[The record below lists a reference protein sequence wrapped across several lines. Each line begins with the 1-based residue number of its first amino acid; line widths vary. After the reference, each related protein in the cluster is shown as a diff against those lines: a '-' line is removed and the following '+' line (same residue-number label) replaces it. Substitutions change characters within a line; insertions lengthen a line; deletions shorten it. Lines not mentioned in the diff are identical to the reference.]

1 MNRMYRIIFNRARG
15 VFQVVSEQARGQ
27 GKSKAVIRSGATRL
41 TLLAGGAALGLIA
54 VANPARAETIN
65 GGAHE
70 VVDGANPGSGTKP
83 SPWDTTGF
91 FYVGVMSEGELTIR
105 NRGIVNNSGS
115 ASIGRDGG
123 TGTVTVT
130 GTGSTWNVPSDLY
143 VGSAGSG
150 SRGTLTIANGG
161 LVTSNSATI
170 GTGMSPNRGEATVAG
185 SGSRWEITND
195 LYVGRNRDN
204 SGFLTI
210 EDGGKVKSGAVHIG
224 HQGTSSGQISVER
237 GGILETG
244 FIEKGTGSASVS
256 FDGGILRAA
265 NDEENF
271 MRNFVPGDMT
281 IHVGGATLDTNGF
294 DIGVG
299 TALEGA
305 GGLTKLGDGKLTLSG
320 ANSYSGGTTV
330 EQGALFVGSVD
341 ALVQNGAY
349 TINGGT
355 LDLNGNGLTMSSF
368 SGAGGTLDMGSA
380 FVIINQSGDTVYE
393 GDIVSTSGRL
403 YKQGNG
409 QLTLNGQ
416 ISGLSAG
423 LYVGG
428 GTLALN
434 NANSY
439 GYTYLGNDAVL
450 EVGHD
455 QALGT
460 GSLLLVGSGTLRANT
475 DLVLAN
481 RISFFD
487 PLSNH
492 LTVDGGHNLTLTGDN
507 SLAIGGSVNTLT
519 KTGAGILTLSGDT
532 TIGGSFDPGTT
543 IVQGGTL
550 RVDRVLDS
558 TVTVYDGA
566 TLGGSGTVGTTT
578 VADGGIL
585 APGNSIGTL
594 TVAGNLSLSSGSI
607 LDYELG
613 SPGAS
618 GDPAAGVSDRIEVSG
633 DLQLDGTLNLA
644 QSTDSPDGAVALG
657 YYRLMTY
664 GEALSGSGLAVGT
677 VPYGDASLYQITA
690 GDQKVD
696 LFVSASLGD
705 DTLQHWQGGDGV
717 WNGTDTRWLNQDGG
731 AQVAWAGNHAI
742 FKNQPGGFNG
752 GAITVEGTQQFKG
765 LQFVDDGYRLQGAG
779 SLETD
784 PGGSEIR
791 VLAERAEIATNIT
804 GTGGITKTEA
814 GTLVLSG
821 ANTYEG
827 GTTISAGVLSVEN
840 DANLGH
846 EDGALAFNGGVL
858 QVTGTAFNDTERDI
872 AWGAGGGGFDIA
884 DAANDFYLD
893 RNIVGT
899 GDLVKR
905 GAGALW
911 LAGANA
917 YGNTRVEG
925 GSVFGNTASLSGNLA
940 NAGSVTFNQAA
951 NGRFA
956 GDITG
961 WSGTDGV
968 MIKEGAGVLTLDGR
982 STLDWTVAQGGL
994 TTAAAR
1000 FSGDVLLDGAATAL
1014 TFTDVD
1020 NAVYGGAISGVG
1032 NFTLD
1037 GGATVTLTGD
1047 SSAFAGT
1054 TTLANGALLVG
1065 NGEGSG
1071 ALGGS
1076 LKVLDGATLGGSGTV
1091 GSGASSQIAVASG
1104 GTLAPGNSIGTLTV
1118 DGDLV
1123 FESGSIYA
1131 VEVDPAGAGSDRIN
1145 VTGNATL
1152 NGGAVAHVGATGD
1165 YNPRSTY
1172 TILSAGGTL
1181 SGAFDKV
1188 TSDFA
1193 FLTPD
1198 LNYDYGPG
1206 TVGLELVRNERDFAS
1221 AALTR
1226 NQTATAQG
1234 IESIGLDAGHAV
1246 YDAIVQLPDN
1256 ENLIRASFDALSGE
1270 IHASAKSALIE
1281 DSRFIRNAANDRL
1294 RGAFGHAGASVGPAL
1309 AYGSGQTPT
1318 QVDADHAGPVFWSH
1332 AFGAWGKTDG
1342 DGNAA
1347 SLDRSTGGLLIGA
1360 DRPVGDWRVGV
1371 LGGYSHT
1378 SVDADARRSSGKS
1391 DNYHL
1396 GVYGG
1401 TQWGDVAFRTG
1412 AAYSW
1417 HKLDTT
1423 RSVAIPGI
1431 NERLSGNYDA
1441 GTFQVFGELAYGLRA
1456 GHTYIEPFANLAY
1469 VSLHTDRFGET
1480 GGDAALTSQ
1489 SDNTDVTFST
1499 LGVRVAYTIDVGG
1512 LDATLTGLAGWRH
1525 AFGDHTPISTHAFSA
1540 GDAFSIA
1547 GAPIARDSAVVEAG
1561 VDLKLT
1567 STATL
1572 GIAYIGQLSGSSHDH
1587 GLKANVAIAF

>member
-15 VFQVVSEQARGQ
+15 LFQVVSEHARGR
-27 GKSKAVIRSGATRL
+27 GKCKTTVCAGACVLAALALAPAPARADCLWTGGTGSWFDASGWTATPGGSVACSGVPTNSDWVEINQSDSDIAISGAQAYDNSFHFRDGRVRIVDGGSL
-41 TLLAGGAALGLIA
+41 TSDSSYHLVGHFSGSNAELTISGVDSAWNVEGDVWVGRAGGAGFIQVSNDGRLNFTDGDPLILGHGALNFPPSHGTLVIGAQAGQAPVGPGSVVSPSVEMGLNDNGSDTLASGLI
-54 VANPARAETIN
+54 VFNHT
-65 GGAHE
+65 
-70 VVDGANPGSGTKP
+70 D
-83 SPWDTTGF
+83 D
-91 FYVGVMSEGELTIR
+91 
-105 NRGIVNNSGS
+105 SGS
-115 ASIGRDGG
+115 YTFSPNISGNGQLEHHAGTTLL
-123 TGTVTVT
+123 TGTNSYT
-130 GTGSTWNVPSDLY
+130 G
-143 VGSAGSG
+143 
-150 SRGTLTIANGG
+150 
-161 LVTSNSATI
+161 
-170 GTGMSPNRGEATVAG
+170 
-185 SGSRWEITND
+185 IT
-195 LYVGRNRDN
+195 
-204 SGFLTI
+204 
-210 EDGGKVKSGAVHIG
+210 
-224 HQGTSSGQISVER
+224 QVE
-237 GGILETG
+237 
-244 FIEKGTGSASVS
+244 
-256 FDGGILRAA
+256 GGILRAGGLA
-265 NDEENF
+265 A
-271 MRNFVPGDMT
+271 FVPD
-281 IHVGGATLDTNGF
+281 
-294 DIGVG
+294 
-299 TALEGA
+299 
-305 GGLTKLGDGKLTLSG
+305 
-320 ANSYSGGTTV
+320 
-330 EQGALFVGSVD
+330 
-341 ALVQNGAY
+341 GAY
-349 TINGGT
+349 AINGGT

-368 SGAGGTLDMGSA
+368 SGAGGTLDMHGA
-380 FVIINQSGDTVYE
+380 YVRIIQSGDTAYD

-403 YKQGNG
+403 YKRGSG
-409 QLTLNGQ
+409 TLTLNGQ

-423 LYVGG
+423 LFVEL

-434 NANSY
+434 SANSH
-439 GYTYLGNDAVL
+439 GYTLLTNDAVL

-460 GSLLLVGSGTLRANT
+460 GRLQLFGFGTLRANT

-481 RISFFD
+481 PILFLD
-487 PLSNH
+487 PLGNH
-492 LTVDGGHNLTLTGDN
+492 LTVDSSHNLNLTGD
-507 SLAIGGSVNTLT
+507 SVPSPAVANILT
-519 KTGAGILTLSGDT
+519 KTGTGLLTLSGDMT
-532 TIGGSFDPGTT
+532 MGGTSNPGTT
-543 IVQGGTL
+543 TVQGGTL
-550 RVDRVLDS
+550 RVDGRLVSRVM
-558 TVTVYDGA
+558 VNDGA

-578 VADGGIL
+578 VQSGGIL
-585 APGNSIGTL
+585 APGSSIGTL
-594 TVAGNLSLSSGSI
+594 TVAGNLSLLSGSI
-607 LDYELG
+607 LNFELG
-613 SPGAS
+613 APGTA
-618 GDPAAGVSDRIEVSG
+618 GDPTTGRSDRIEVSG

-664 GEALSGSGLAVGT
+664 GGALSGSGLAVGT

-690 GDQKVD
+690 DDKNVD

-731 AQVAWAGNHAI
+731 AQVAWAGNHAV

-752 GAITVEGTQQFKG
+752 GVIDVEGTQRVAG
-765 LQFVDDGYRLQGAG
+765 LQFVDEGYRLQGAG

-784 PGGSEIR
+784 PGGAEIR

-821 ANTYEG
+821 ANSYLG

-846 EDGALAFNGGVL
+846 EEGILAFNGGVL

-911 LAGANA
+911 LAGVND
-917 YGNTRVEG
+917 YGDTRVEG
-925 GSVFGNTASLSGNLA
+925 GSVFGNTDSLSGNLA
-940 NAGSVTFNQAA
+940 NAGTVRFDQVADAS
-951 NGRFA
+951 FA

-961 WSGTDGV
+961 WGGTDGA
-968 MIKEGAGVLTLDGR
+968 MIKAGAGVLTLEGR
-982 STLDWTVAQGGL
+982 STLDWRIAEGGL
-994 TTAAAR
+994 RTAAAR
-1000 FSGDVLLDGAATAL
+1000 FGGNAHLDGATTAL
-1014 TFTDVD
+1014 TFIDTND
-1020 NAVYGGAISGVG
+1020 AVYEGVVSGNGRFSVESGG
-1032 NFTLD
+1032 TLQ
-1037 GGATVTLTGD
+1037 LTGD

-1065 NGEGSG
+1065 NSEGSG

-1091 GSGASSQIAVASG
+1091 GSGAGSQIAVALG

-1165 YNPRSTY
+1165 YNPRSAY

-1198 LNYDYGPG
+1198 LNYDYGAG
-1206 TVGLELVRNERDFAS
+1206 TVGLELARNERDFAS

-1234 IESIGLDAGHAV
+1234 IESIGLAAGHAGHAV

-1256 ENLIRASFDALSGE
+1256 ESLIRASFDALSGE

-1294 RGAFGHAGASVGPAL
+1294 RGAFGHVGASVGPAL
-1309 AYGSGQTPT
+1309 TYGSGQTPT
-1318 QVDADHAGPVFWSH
+1318 QVAADHAGPVFWSH
-1332 AFGAWGKTDG
+1332 AFGSWGKTDG

-1360 DRPVGDWRVGV
+1360 DRPVGDWRAGV

-1396 GVYGG
+1396 GLYGG
-1401 TQWGDVAFRTG
+1401 TQWGDAAFRTG

-1431 NERLSGNYDA
+1431 NERLSGDYDA
-1441 GTFQVFGELAYGLRA
+1441 GAFQVFGELAYGLRA

-1469 VSLHTDRFGET
+1469 VSLHTDGYSET
-1480 GGDAALTSQ
+1480 GGDAALTGQ

-1499 LGVRVAYTIDVGG
+1499 LGARVEHDIAFGG
-1512 LDATLTGLAGWRH
+1512 VDGALTGMVGWRH
-1525 AFGDHTPISTHAFSA
+1525 AFGDRTPISTHAFSA
-1540 GDAFSIA
+1540 GDVFTIS
-1547 GAPIARDSAVVEAG
+1547 GMPIARDSAVVEAG
-1561 VDLKLT
+1561 VSLQLSPD
-1567 STATL
+1567 ATFGL
-1572 GIAYIGQLSGSSHDH
+1572 SYIGQLSGSSHDH
-1587 GLKANVAIAF
+1587 GLKANVAIRF